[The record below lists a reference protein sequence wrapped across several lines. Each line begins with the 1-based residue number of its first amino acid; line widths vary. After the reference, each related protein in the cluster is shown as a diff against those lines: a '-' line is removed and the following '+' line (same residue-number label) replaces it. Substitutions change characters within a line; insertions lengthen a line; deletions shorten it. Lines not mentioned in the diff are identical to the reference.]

1 MLKWMHGRTDMAG
14 RQSQWRKRLASI
26 AGAALVTMMAL
37 TACGGQGAGSTNNTP
52 IKIGVS
58 ISTSGDFSDDGQAL
72 ERGYQ
77 LWAQQVNN
85 SGGLLGRQVVLDIV
99 GDNSTPDQVTTN
111 YQKLITVD
119 KVDLVVGPY
128 SSLLTKPASV
138 VTSRYGYALVEG
150 AGGAPSVFNRGIKGL
165 YDVSTPIENLL
176 VSFATMLQ
184 ALPADQQ
191 PKSIAYVSSDDPF
204 TQPQVD
210 KVKGILEA
218 AGFHTA
224 YYQIYPAETTDYTPM
239 ATAMINAKADVV
251 IAGTQTA
258 DAEAYV
264 NAFKQQHYN
273 PKAIIFTSGPDT
285 GATFA
290 QAVGVSNTEG
300 ILFPNSWW
308 PGLNNPLN
316 KQFVQAYVAKYGG
329 KPDDIAADS
338 AEAYSVGEVLQQ
350 AVVKCNCINNAQLIQ
365 TLNTGKFDSVQGPVQ
380 FNSVGENANLPAYL
394 FQWQNGG
401 IAAVY
406 PPSVATATL
415 EYPKPN
421 WGS

>member
-1 MLKWMHGRTDMAG
+1 MIGQHPLSMRRFTPLITGALIG
-14 RQSQWRKRLASI
+14 LLALS
-26 AGAALVTMMAL
+26 
-37 TACGGQGAGSTNNTP
+37 ACGTQSSGGTTNTTP

-58 ISTSGDFSDDGQAL
+58 ISTSGDFSDDGAAL
-72 ERGYQ
+72 QKGYE
-77 LWAQQVNN
+77 LWAAQVNAN
-85 SGGLLGRQVVLDIV
+85 GGLLGRQVQLDIV

-111 YQKLITVD
+111 YTKLITVD

-138 VTSRYGYALVEG
+138 VTSRYGYALIEG

-165 YDVSTPIENLL
+165 YDVSAPIENLL
-176 VSFATMLQ
+176 VAFGQMLQ
-184 ALPADQQ
+184 ALPADQK
-191 PKSIAYVSSDDPF
+191 PHSVAYVTSDDPF
-204 TQPQVD
+204 TEPQVD

-218 AGFHTA
+218 AGFTTA
-224 YYQIYPAETTDYTPM
+224 YSQVYPAETTDYTPM

-264 NAFKQQHYN
+264 KAFAQQHYN

-290 QAVGVSNTEG
+290 QAVGQANTEG
-300 ILFPNSWW
+300 IMFPNSWW
-308 PGLNNPLN
+308 PELNNQRN
-316 KQFVQAYVAKYGG
+316 NAFVQAYVKQYGG

-350 AVVKCNCINNAQLIQ
+350 AVEQCKCTDNAKLIQ
-365 TLNTGKFDSVQGPVQ
+365 TLNTGKFDSVQGAVQ

-394 FQWQNGG
+394 FQWQHGSV
-401 IAAVY
+401 ICVY
-406 PPSVATATL
+406 PASVATGSL
-415 EYPKPN
+415 EFPKPV
-421 WGS
+421 WS

>member
-1 MLKWMHGRTDMAG
+1 MTERHPLWM
-14 RQSQWRKRLASI
+14 KRLFTL
-26 AGAALVTMMAL
+26 AGGTLVTVLAL
-37 TACGGQGAGSTNNTP
+37 SGCGGQGSTGQTNSAP

-58 ISTSGDFSDDGQAL
+58 ISTSGDFSDDGKAL
-72 ERGYQ
+72 QQGYQ
-77 LWAQQVNN
+77 LWAEQVNK
-85 SGGLLGRQVVLDIV
+85 SGGLLGRQVQLDIV

-165 YDVSTPIENLL
+165 YDVSAPIENLL
-176 VSFATMLQ
+176 VSFAHMLT
-184 ALPADQQ
+184 AMPAGQQ
-191 PKSIAYVSSDDPF
+191 PKSVAYVTSDDPF

-210 KVKGILEA
+210 KARTILEA
-218 AGFHTA
+218 AGIATA
-224 YYQIYPAETTDYTPM
+224 YYQVYPAETTDYSPM
-239 ATAMINAKADVV
+239 AAAMINKHADVV
-251 IAGTQTA
+251 IAGTQTQ

-264 NAFKQQHYN
+264 NAFRQQHYN
-273 PKAIIFTSGPDT
+273 PKAVVFTSGPDT

-290 QAVGVSNTEG
+290 QAVGTANTEG

-308 PGLNNPLN
+308 PGLNNTLN
-316 KQFVQAYVAKYGG
+316 KQFTDAYVAKFGG
-329 KPDDIAADS
+329 KADDIAADT
-338 AEAYSVGEVLQQ
+338 AEAYSVGQVLAQ
-350 AVVKCNCINNAQLIQ
+350 AVNKCQCIDNSKLIQ
-365 TLNTGKFDSVQGPVQ
+365 TLNTESFDSVQGPVK
-380 FNSVGENANLPAYL
+380 FNSVGMNADLPAYL

-401 IAAVY
+401 IVAVFPASAA
-406 PPSVATATL
+406 TGQL

-421 WGS
+421 WAS